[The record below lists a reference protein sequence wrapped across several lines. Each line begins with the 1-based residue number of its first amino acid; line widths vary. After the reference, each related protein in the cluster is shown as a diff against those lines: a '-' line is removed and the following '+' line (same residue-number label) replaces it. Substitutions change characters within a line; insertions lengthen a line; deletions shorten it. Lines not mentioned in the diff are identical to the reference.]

1 MKRVTERPLN
11 NNGERGDIDMAKV
24 DLRSPYVPETSPLSP
39 NRARGERTISYRDT
53 LQWNN
58 PNLSFETREN
68 PIWDTVG
75 CEDVSKDD
83 EPPVDDDPTCPMI
96 LLSTTEKQLLRE
108 PWRNALIIK
117 MFEKGIDFF
126 QLKRHLTIKWA
137 LKGDFSLI
145 DIGHDYYVTRF
156 TNPEDYEHV
165 MMNGP
170 WMIGDNYLVIRE
182 WVPNFTPEE
191 DTFTKLTA
199 WVRIPKLS
207 VEYFNKDFLL
217 HKIGS
222 KIRKGHKEE
231 TCPHDLSKEQELSA
245 LDQGENED
253 NLRKD
258 ITDPNV
264 GQNLDKENIPQ
275 SNHNRPQ
282 NVQDMTR
289 AQPLLHH
296 DGPIILQPNNIN
308 HASSPSPNINILRRG
323 GAGPNR
329 GMGPR
334 NLTQMGRHMPPHIQ
348 WSSLGNWITRT
359 SLARTALPI
368 TTAPFGDA
376 SFVGASLDKHVNL
389 TRGESG
395 NNQCI
400 IGEGRDH
407 LGKRG
412 NRDGRPMNFES
423 TKAKG
428 LAACQRSHEG

>member
-11 NNGERGDIDMAKV
+11 NNGERGDIDMAEV

-39 NRARGERTISYRDT
+39 DRARGERTISYRDT
-53 LQWNN
+53 LQRNN

-68 PIWDTVG
+68 PIWDAVG
-75 CEDVSKDD
+75 CEDVSEDD
-83 EPPVDDDPTCPMI
+83 EPPVDDDLTGPTI
-96 LLSTTEKQLLRE
+96 LLSTMEKQLLRE

-117 MFEKGIDFF
+117 MFEKGIDFL

-182 WVPNFTPEE
+182 WAPNFSPEE
-191 DTFTKLTA
+191 DTITKLTA
-199 WVRIPKLS
+199 W
-207 VEYFNKDFLL
+207 
-217 HKIGS
+217 
-222 KIRKGHKEE
+222 GHKEE

-275 SNHNRPQ
+275 SNHNRPR

-289 AQPLLHH
+289 AQPLSRH

-334 NLTQMGRHMPPHIQ
+334 NLMQMGRHMPPHIQ
-348 WSSLGNWITRT
+348 WSPSRNWITRT
-359 SLARTALPI
+359 SLA
-368 TTAPFGDA
+368 
-376 SFVGASLDKHVNL
+376 
-389 TRGESG
+389 
-395 NNQCI
+395 
-400 IGEGRDH
+400 
-407 LGKRG
+407 
-412 NRDGRPMNFES
+412 
-423 TKAKG
+423 
-428 LAACQRSHEG
+428 